1 MALTA
6 RSTRRACYTGY
17 ITQAIV
23 NNLAPLLFVTF
34 QTQYQL
40 TLEQIGRL
48 ALTNFVA
55 QLVVDILAVKL
66 VDKTGYRIPAVA
78 AHGFCVIGLV
88 GLGVLPG
95 IFPSPYLGLLTA
107 VILYAVGGGLLE
119 VIISPIVDSLPSDDK
134 SSAMSL
140 LHSFYSWGQAAVI
153 LLSTLL
159 LRLIGSANWSV
170 LPIFWALLPL
180 CNLILFCRVP
190 LASTVSTQERTSMG
204 SLLRSPDFL
213 LALVVMLCAGA
224 SEMMMSQWASLFAEE
239 GLGVTKVLGDLAGPC
254 LFAVLMGVART
265 IYGVWG
271 EKIQLHRALT
281 VCGLLCVLCYSLT
294 VLAPL
299 PAFSL
304 AGCALCGFAVG
315 ILWPGTLSICSA
327 RFPLGGVAMFGML
340 AIAGDLGCSLGPWIT
355 GIASQWAQH
364 SPALMQLGQ
373 SWNFSASQT
382 GLRFG
387 LAAGTLFPIV
397 LLGALAILS
406 SRSRRRLREASF
418 AGPAQ

>member
-1 MALTA
+1 
-6 RSTRRACYTGY
+6 
-17 ITQAIV
+17 
-23 NNLAPLLFVTF
+23 
-34 QTQYQL
+34 
-40 TLEQIGRL
+40 
-48 ALTNFVA
+48 
-55 QLVVDILAVKL
+55 
-66 VDKTGYRIPAVA
+66 
-78 AHGFCVIGLV
+78 
-88 GLGVLPG
+88 
-95 IFPSPYLGLLTA
+95 
-107 VILYAVGGGLLE
+107 
-119 VIISPIVDSLPSDDK
+119 
-134 SSAMSL
+134 
-140 LHSFYSWGQAAVI
+140 
-153 LLSTLL
+153 
-159 LRLIGSANWSV
+159 
-170 LPIFWALLPL
+170 
-180 CNLILFCRVP
+180 
-190 LASTVSTQERTSMG
+190 MG

-340 AIAGDLGCSLGPWIT
+340 AIAGDLGCSLGPWIR
-355 GIASQWAQH
+355 
-364 SPALMQLGQ
+364 PALRAG
-373 SWNFSASQT
+373 SGNSFPACTPGRT
-382 GLRFG
+382 GHPLKAQPAP
-387 LAAGTLFPIV
+387 AAGGV
-397 LLGALAILS
+397 LCGI
-406 SRSRRRLREASF
+406 RSIAARTRP
-418 AGPAQ
+418 GIP